1 MQLCSS
7 LLFVMSENLLFSDT
21 TKYGLKKRWHLL
33 YTLCGRSGEH
43 NMKDNNILIT
53 EMIRYYAGDPKRIQ
67 HFIKVYTFAKMIG
80 EKEKLPAGEQF
91 ILETAAIVHDIGI
104 KPAEEKF
111 GQCGGKLQEQE
122 GPAVA
127 QKLLAELGY
136 PEKVIARVCYLV
148 GHHHTYDGI
157 DGMDY
162 QILVEADFL
171 VNLYE
176 DGVSGEAVERAGE
189 KIFRTKSGT
198 DILETMFQK

>member
-1 MQLCSS
+1 
-7 LLFVMSENLLFSDT
+7 
-21 TKYGLKKRWHLL
+21 
-33 YTLCGRSGEH
+33 
-43 NMKDNNILIT
+43 MKDNNILIT

-122 GPAVA
+122 GPAAA
-127 QKLLAELGY
+127 QKLLTDLYY

-148 GHHHTYDGI
+148 GHHHTYDSI
-157 DGMDY
+157 DDMDY

-176 DGVSGEAVERAGE
+176 DGVSGEAVKRAGE

>member
-1 MQLCSS
+1 
-7 LLFVMSENLLFSDT
+7 
-21 TKYGLKKRWHLL
+21 
-33 YTLCGRSGEH
+33 
-43 NMKDNNILIT
+43 
-53 EMIRYYAGDPKRIQ
+53 MIRYYAGDPKRIQ

-122 GPAVA
+122 GSAVA
-127 QKLLAELGY
+127 QKLLTELGY

-176 DGVSGEAVERAGE
+176 DGVSGEAIERAGE

>member
-1 MQLCSS
+1 
-7 LLFVMSENLLFSDT
+7 
-21 TKYGLKKRWHLL
+21 
-33 YTLCGRSGEH
+33 
-43 NMKDNNILIT
+43 MKDNNILIT

-127 QKLLAELGY
+127 EKMLKDLGY
-136 PEKVIARVCYLV
+136 PEKVITRVCYLV

-176 DGVSGEAVERAGE
+176 DGVSGEAVKRAGE

>member
-1 MQLCSS
+1 
-7 LLFVMSENLLFSDT
+7 
-21 TKYGLKKRWHLL
+21 
-33 YTLCGRSGEH
+33 
-43 NMKDNNILIT
+43 MKDNNILIT

-67 HFIKVYTFAKMIG
+67 HFVKVYEFAKY
-80 EKEKLPAGEQF
+80 

>member
-1 MQLCSS
+1 
-7 LLFVMSENLLFSDT
+7 
-21 TKYGLKKRWHLL
+21 
-33 YTLCGRSGEH
+33 
-43 NMKDNNILIT
+43 MKDNNILIT

-91 ILETAAIVHDIGI
+91 ILETAAIVNDIGI

-122 GPAVA
+122 GPAAA

>member
-1 MQLCSS
+1 
-7 LLFVMSENLLFSDT
+7 
-21 TKYGLKKRWHLL
+21 
-33 YTLCGRSGEH
+33 
-43 NMKDNNILIT
+43 MKDNNILIT

-176 DGVSGEAVERAGE
+176 DSVPKAAAQNALD
-189 KIFRTKSGT
+189 KIFKTQTGKT
-198 DILETMFQK
+198 ICKEMFVL